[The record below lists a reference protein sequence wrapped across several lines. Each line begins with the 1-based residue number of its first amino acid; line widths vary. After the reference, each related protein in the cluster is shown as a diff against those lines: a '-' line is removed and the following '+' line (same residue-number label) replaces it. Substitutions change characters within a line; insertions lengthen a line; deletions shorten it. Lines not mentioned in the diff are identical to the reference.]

1 MIRLLLRS
9 VVFLVSAAI
18 GLLVAAAVID
28 GVSVTASGLLVAE
41 VVFAVLQSVLAPFL
55 AKVAARNAPAFL
67 GGIGLVS
74 TVVARFIATRV
85 GDALPSPVGSA
96 LGRHDGRRVAGHPRG
111 HADPPDPARRDGSGH
126 PPAPAGP

>member
-28 GVSVTASGLLVAE
+28 GVSVTASGLLVAV

-74 TVVARFIATRV
+74 TVVALFIATRV
-85 GDALPSPVGSA
+85 GDALAITGGFGTGSP
-96 LGRHDGRRVAGHPRG
+96 RRSSCGWPPPR
-111 HADPPDPARRDGSGH
+111 PR
-126 PPAPAGP
+126 